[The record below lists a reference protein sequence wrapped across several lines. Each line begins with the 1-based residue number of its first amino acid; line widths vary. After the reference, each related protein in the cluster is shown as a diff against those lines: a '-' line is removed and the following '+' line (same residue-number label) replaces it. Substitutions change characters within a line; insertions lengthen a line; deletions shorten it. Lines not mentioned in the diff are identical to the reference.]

1 MIVADDIRT
10 HFIVIRN
17 VCPSFIAPNP
27 VKDAIG
33 ECVVVQLHLNFFVLW
48 CSPIPEGLDLSF
60 GPVVML
66 ISFNYPTR
74 ELGVMQGER
83 LESDLRDMIGSA
95 TECIRNYVLF
105 SRHMLNFIIEFL

>member
-17 VCPSFIAPNP
+17 VCPSFIAPNL

-48 CSPIPEGLDLSF
+48 CSPIPEGLD
-60 GPVVML
+60 
-66 ISFNYPTR
+66 
-74 ELGVMQGER
+74 
-83 LESDLRDMIGSA
+83 
-95 TECIRNYVLF
+95 
-105 SRHMLNFIIEFL
+105 